1 MSDSLTF
8 GFLVHSFEAGKGLEE
23 VRVRLVSCWN
33 SGTVLFVDK
42 GLNRGLELDH
52 VLRRVRALFRAFLV
66 AEGRVQLFRGIWLG
80 RTELSLF
87 RRFLSDVL
95 WLGQSCT
102 GRVCR
107 VSRWGFSWRFDFHLL
122 ISVQFSLRQHDR
134 NLHGEHL
141 GHR

>member
-23 VRVRLVSCWN
+23 FRVRRVSCWN

-66 AEGRVQLFRGIWLG
+66 AEGRVQLFRGI
-80 RTELSLF
+80 
-87 RRFLSDVL
+87 
-95 WLGQSCT
+95 
-102 GRVCR
+102 
-107 VSRWGFSWRFDFHLL
+107 
-122 ISVQFSLRQHDR
+122 
-134 NLHGEHL
+134 
-141 GHR
+141 